1 MPLTSAAPCC
11 GIRHGRLASQLE
23 IPVRWSDM
31 ERVAVFADVQNLYY
45 TVKEQHNSHFD
56 YGAFLR
62 EATAGRQLV
71 KALAYATDK
80 GDERQRRFQQILKGL
95 GFDVRLQPFVQR
107 ADGSTKGD
115 WDVGIA
121 VDMLDLAPRVE
132 TVVLASGDGD
142 YAPVVGKMVDE
153 LGIVVEVYGAQD
165 LTAGLLAR
173 RATRFVPIQG
183 QMLLPIPTS
192 W

>member
-1 MPLTSAAPCC
+1 MEWGLKAALGKEHPPEFL
-11 GIRHGRLASQLE
+11 GLWSNLA
-23 IPVRWSDM
+23 IT
-31 ERVAVFADVQNLYY
+31 N
-45 TVKEQHNSHFD
+45 
-56 YGAFLR
+56 
-62 EATAGRQLV
+62 
-71 KALAYATDK
+71 
-80 GDERQRRFQQILKGL
+80 
-95 GFDVRLQPFVQR
+95 
-107 ADGSTKGD
+107 
-115 WDVGIA
+115 
-121 VDMLDLAPRVE
+121 APNP

-153 LGIVVEVYGAQD
+153 LSIVVEVYGAQD

>member
-1 MPLTSAAPCC
+1 MVIYAGVDTDGDGLLEVSSKTGTNLICAGGGEGGYGLLTVSSRT
-11 GIRHGRLASQLE
+11 GTDLIRAG
-23 IPVRWSDM
+23 
-31 ERVAVFADVQNLYY
+31 ADVY
-45 TVKEQHNSHFD
+45 D
-56 YGAFLR
+56 
-62 EATAGRQLV
+62 
-71 KALAYATDK
+71 
-80 GDERQRRFQQILKGL
+80 QRT
-95 GFDVRLQPFVQR
+95 
-107 ADGSTKGD
+107 DGSTKGD

>member
-1 MPLTSAAPCC
+1 MSELYRVKAHIFLVQHSLPLNLSRT
-11 GIRHGRLASQLE
+11 
-23 IPVRWSDM
+23 M

-45 TVKEQHNSHFD
+45 TVKEQHNCHFD

-62 EATAGRQLV
+62 QATEGRRLV
-71 KALAYATDK
+71 KAIAYATDK
-80 GDERQRRFQQILKGL
+80 GDERQRKFQQILTRL
-95 GFDVRLQPFVQR
+95 GFEVKLQPFIQR

-121 VDMLDLAPRVE
+121 VDMLEHASNVD
-132 TVVLASGDGD
+132 TVVLGSGDGD
-142 YAPVVGKMVDE
+142 YTPVVGKLIDDFDVN
-153 LGIVVEVYGAQD
+153 VEVYGASE

-183 QMLLPIPTS
+183 RMLLPIPTS
-192 W
+192 S

>member
-1 MPLTSAAPCC
+1 
-11 GIRHGRLASQLE
+11 
-23 IPVRWSDM
+23 M

-80 GDERQRRFQQILKGL
+80 GDKRQRRFQQILKGL